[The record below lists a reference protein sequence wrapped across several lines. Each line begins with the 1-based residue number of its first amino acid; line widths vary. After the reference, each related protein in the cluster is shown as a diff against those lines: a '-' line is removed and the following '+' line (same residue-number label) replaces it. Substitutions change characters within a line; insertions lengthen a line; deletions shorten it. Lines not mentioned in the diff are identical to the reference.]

1 MAVCEGLCEYLVK
14 DKYNVFCPATPLRH
28 DPKEYDITA
37 GNVDRY
43 SIDMSGFNR
52 GKSCIR

>member
-1 MAVCEGLCEYLVK
+1 MAVCEGLCQYLVK